1 MIRSSEILGSF
12 QSRIAFV
19 AGGLFLCLSFSGCV
33 STSTSTSVSASGTG
47 SGNISVPKGP
57 SADVQTA
64 SDETDVRRRARL
76 RLELAASYFEQGQTT
91 VALDELKQALSLDP
105 NYADAYNL
113 RGLIYMRLND
123 LNLSEESF
131 RRAMSINP
139 RDASVLHN
147 YGWFL
152 CQNGRYPESLQIFSQ
167 ALANPLYLD
176 RAKTLL
182 AQGLCE
188 ARAGQRAQA
197 ESTLTRAY
205 ELDAANPITGYNLA
219 LLLYLRGEY
228 TRAQFYIRRINNSE
242 LANAESLWLGVRVE
256 HRMRNSEAMIQLG
269 EQLKRRFPQSKEAL
283 AYGRGAFND

>member
-1 MIRSSEILGSF
+1 MTRSTERWWPHP
-12 QSRIAFV
+12 SRMAFLTGCLWLC
-19 AGGLFLCLSFSGCV
+19 AGLFGCV
-33 STSTSTSVSASGTG
+33 TTSTSTSGPGGPSVPTG
-47 SGNISVPKGP
+47 SGNE
-57 SADVQTA
+57 VQTA
-64 SDETDVRRRARL
+64 SDETDARRRARL
-76 RLELAASYFEQGQTT
+76 RLELAASYYEQGQTT
-91 VALDELKQALSLDP
+91 VALDELKQALNLDP

-123 LNLSEESF
+123 LKLSEESF
-131 RRAMSINP
+131 RRAIAINP
-139 RDASVLHN
+139 RDASTLHN

-152 CQNGRYPESLQIFSQ
+152 CQNGRYPESQRVFAQ

-188 ARAGQRAQA
+188 ARAGQREQA

-205 ELDAANPITGYNLA
+205 ELDASNPVTGYNLA

-256 HRMRNSEAMIQLG
+256 RRMNNPEAMLQLG
-269 EQLKRRFPQSKEAL
+269 EQLKRRFPESKEAL
-283 AYGRGAFND
+283 AYGRGTFND